1 MKNSILKIT
10 IILLSSI
17 LLFSFGLTDVWFS
30 AGSLGK
36 SYKMGIDK
44 GAGQNGG
51 NAATIKSIDAKI
63 KGFGTFMQQS
73 KPNKYLG
80 KRIKMTGFV
89 KSENVTNWAGL
100 WLRVDQLGSGKS
112 VSFDNMNDRPIKG
125 TTEWTKYEIILDV
138 PSDAS
143 LLAFGALL
151 SGTGQV
157 WFDNLKFEI
166 VSDIKTESDKT
177 SKTQEKPINLDFEN

>member
-1 MKNSILKIT
+1 MLRT
-10 IILLSSI
+10 
-17 LLFSFGLTDVWFS
+17 
-30 AGSLGK
+30 
-36 SYKMGIDK
+36 
-44 GAGQNGG
+44 
-51 NAATIKSIDAKI
+51 
-63 KGFGTFMQQS
+63 
-73 KPNKYLG
+73 
-80 KRIKMTGFV
+80 
-89 KSENVTNWAGL
+89 GL

-143 LLAFGALL
+143 LLAFGALI
-151 SGTGQV
+151 SGAGQV